1 MVDQRTHRLGSARL
15 LSLCAILLG
24 LFLMH
29 GSPAAAVDGCH
40 GRAGSAHALHNS
52 HDGHDSHASATASAE
67 SARSQPGTLRATDDM
82 AAHGSLC
89 VATPAE
95 QRIPL
100 PVAPLIALFAL
111 AAPAAWAAVHRAWRP
126 GGTGRRGPPGGR
138 GLLLQVCIART

>member
-1 MVDQRTHRLGSARL
+1 MVDERTHRLGSARL

-40 GRAGSAHALHNS
+40 GRAGSTHALHDS
-52 HDGHDSHASATASAE
+52 HDSHASATASAE
-67 SARSQPGTLRATDDM
+67 SAPTQPGTLRATDDM
-82 AAHGSLC
+82 AAHGTLC

-100 PVAPLIALFAL
+100 PVAPLTALFAL
-111 AAPAAWAAVHRAWRP
+111 AALAAWAVHRAWRP

>member
-1 MVDQRTHRLGSARL
+1 MGGGRTHGPGITRL
-15 LSLCAILLG
+15 LTLCAILLG

-40 GRAGSAHALHNS
+40 GRTGTAVVM
-52 HDGHDSHASATASAE
+52 HDGHESATASAGPT
-67 SARSQPGTLRATDDM
+67 RTRPGTLRATDDM
-82 AAHGSLC
+82 APHGTLC

-100 PVAPLIALFAL
+100 PMAPFTALFAL
-111 AAPAAWAAVHRAWRP
+111 AALAAWAVHRAGRP

>member
-1 MVDQRTHRLGSARL
+1 MVDERTRRLGGARL

-40 GRAGSAHALHNS
+40 GRAAS
-52 HDGHDSHASATASAE
+52 DGHPSAPASTE
-67 SARSQPGTLRATDDM
+67 SARTQPGTLRAADDM
-82 AAHGSLC
+82 SGHGTLC

-100 PVAPLIALFAL
+100 PVAPLTVLFAL
-111 AAPAAWAAVHRAWRP
+111 AALAAWAVHRAWRP

>member
-1 MVDQRTHRLGSARL
+1 MGGARTRRPGITRL
-15 LSLCAILLG
+15 LTSCAILLG

-40 GRAGSAHALHNS
+40 GRTGPAVLMHG
-52 HDGHDSHASATASAE
+52 GHESATASAE
-67 SARSQPGTLRATDDM
+67 PVRTRSGTLRAPEDM
-82 AAHGSLC
+82 TAHGKLC

-100 PVAPLIALFAL
+100 PVVPFTALFAL
-111 AAPAAWAAVHRAWRP
+111 AALAAWAVHRAWRP

-138 GLLLQVCIART
+138 GLLLQMCVART

>member
-1 MVDQRTHRLGSARL
+1 MSGESTRRTGIARL
-15 LSLCAILLG
+15 PALCAILLG

-40 GRAGSAHALHNS
+40 GRTGPAVVM
-52 HDGHDSHASATASAE
+52 HDGHDPATASPE
-67 SARSQPGTLRATDDM
+67 PARTRPGTFRAADDM
-82 AAHGSLC
+82 AGHGTLC

-100 PVAPLIALFAL
+100 PVAPLTGLFAL
-111 AAPAAWAAVHRAWRP
+111 AALAFWAVHRAWRP

-138 GLLLQVCIART
+138 GLLLQVCVART

>member
-1 MVDQRTHRLGSARL
+1 MTGGERMRRPGIARL
-15 LSLCAILLG
+15 SALCAVLLG

-40 GRAGSAHALHNS
+40 GQMSSALAL
-52 HDGHDSHASATASAE
+52 HDGHASSTASAE
-67 SARSQPGTLRATDDM
+67 SARTHPDMLRAADGM
-82 AAHGSLC
+82 AEHGTLC
-89 VATPAE
+89 VATPAQ

-100 PVAPLIALFAL
+100 PLAPLTALFAL
-111 AAPAAWAAVHRAWRP
+111 AALAIWAVHRAWSP

>member
-1 MVDQRTHRLGSARL
+1 MGDARTRRPGITRL
-15 LSLCAILLG
+15 LTLCAILLG

-29 GSPAAAVDGCH
+29 GSPAATVDGCH
-40 GRAGSAHALHNS
+40 GRTGSAVVM
-52 HDGHDSHASATASAE
+52 HDGHESATASAE
-67 SARSQPGTLRATDDM
+67 PAGTRPGILRAADDM
-82 AAHGSLC
+82 AAHGKLC

-100 PVAPLIALFAL
+100 PVVPLTALFAL
-111 AAPAAWAAVHRAWRP
+111 AALATWAVHRAWRP

>member
-1 MVDQRTHRLGSARL
+1 MGGERTRRPGTTRL
-15 LSLCAILLG
+15 LTLCAILLG

-40 GRAGSAHALHNS
+40 GRTGPAVVM
-52 HDGHDSHASATASAE
+52 HDGHESATAPAE
-67 SARSQPGTLRATDDM
+67 PARTLPDTLRATDDM
-82 AAHGSLC
+82 APHGTLC

-100 PVAPLIALFAL
+100 PMAPLTGLFAL
-111 AAPAAWAAVHRAWRP
+111 SALAAWAVHRARRP